1 MLLVGQAGEDHVDLS
16 THPDLACE
24 QKAVLCSTAFR
35 PRGKVASLASLIGS
49 DSLFPTG
56 AGVESDYAGNDPI
69 AMFPCSGC
77 EAGGV
82 EHGRLRRKAV
92 GRCAILTGSQPPQGA
107 EAEAM
112 NDHACPAAGAP
123 LRASSRL

>member
-1 MLLVGQAGEDHVDLS
+1 MLLAGQASEDHVNQS
-16 THPDLACE
+16 IAPDLACE
-24 QKAVLCSTAFR
+24 QKTVLRSVALR
-35 PRGKVASLASLIGS
+35 PRRKVAPLARLIGS
-49 DSLFPTG
+49 DSLFLTG

-69 AMFPCSGC
+69 PAFPCSGGK
-77 EAGGV
+77 AGGV
-82 EHGRLRRKAV
+82 EHGRLRREAV